1 MFGLPKST
9 EEKKIIPKETFFGRV
24 GAFSAMTTTQKTA
37 FNEDVTHVAF
47 TNVVGPQR
55 MPVAAGTRVKGFYVA
70 RVTMKRKQ
78 FNPKNVETLLH
89 RIGQK
94 NILLALSYGDVV
106 RFALKYDEHV
116 VVSKAWVQADEF
128 CFVFSGLN
136 LDDVWNG
143 IVKQV
148 AGNPWNDSLSVSEN
162 LDIQEH
168 IAKLQKDIAN
178 LEKKARTENQ
188 PARKLELF
196 NLMKAKLA
204 ELAACKV
211 TEPAEVPQPASTSL
225 RAEGEAIHPECH
237 PERSA

>member
-1 MFGLPKST
+1 MFGFPVDS
-9 EEKKIIPKETFFGRV
+9 EIRKIVAKDALLGRV
-24 GAFSAMTTTQKTA
+24 GLLAPSSTSQKAT
-37 FNEDVTHVAF
+37 FNEDIAQVAIS
-47 TNVVGPQR
+47 NVVSTKNL
-55 MPVAAGTRVKGFYVA
+55 PVAAGARVKGFYVA
-70 RVTMKRKQ
+70 RVSMKRKQ

-94 NILLALSYGDVV
+94 NILFALVYGDVV

-116 VVSKAWVQADEF
+116 VVSGERGPAEEF
-128 CFVFSGLN
+128 CFSFSGLN

-168 IAKLQKDIAN
+168 IAKLQKEIAN

-188 PARKLELF
+188 PARKLEFF
-196 NLMKAKLA
+196 NRKRDMESQL
-204 ELAACKV
+204 
-211 TEPAEVPQPASTSL
+211 TEYQNGKSEHA
-225 RAEGEAIHPECH
+225 
-237 PERSA
+237 

>member
-1 MFGLPKST
+1 MFGFPVNS
-9 EEKKIIPKETFFGRV
+9 EIKKIVAKDALLGRV
-24 GAFSAMTTTQKTA
+24 GLLAPASTSQKAT
-37 FNEDVTHVAF
+37 FNEDIAQVVI
-47 TNVVGPQR
+47 TNVISTKSL
-55 MPVAAGTRVKGFYVA
+55 PVAAGARVKGFYVA

-106 RFALKYDEHV
+106 RFALKYDEHI
-116 VVSKAWVQADEF
+116 VVSKDWVFAEEF

-148 AGNPWNDSLSVSEN
+148 AGNPWNDALSVSEN

-168 IAKLQKDIAN
+168 IAKLQKEIAN

-188 PARKLELF
+188 PARKLEFF
-196 NLMKAKLA
+196 NRKRDLESQL
-204 ELAACKV
+204 
-211 TEPAEVPQPASTSL
+211 TECQNGKSEHAQP
-225 RAEGEAIHPECH
+225 
-237 PERSA
+237 

>member
-1 MFGLPKST
+1 M
-9 EEKKIIPKETFFGRV
+9 
-24 GAFSAMTTTQKTA
+24 
-37 FNEDVTHVAF
+37 
-47 TNVVGPQR
+47 
-55 MPVAAGTRVKGFYVA
+55 AGTRVKGFYVA

-106 RFALKYDEHV
+106 RFALKYDEHI
-116 VVSKAWVQADEF
+116 VVSKDWVLVGEF
-128 CFVFSGLN
+128 RFSFSGLN

-148 AGNPWNDSLSVSEN
+148 AGGPWNEALSVAEN

-168 IAKLQKDIAN
+168 IAKLQKEIAN

-188 PARKLELF
+188 PARKLEFF
-196 NLMKAKLA
+196 NRKRDLESQL
-204 ELAACKV
+204 
-211 TEPAEVPQPASTSL
+211 TEYQNGKSEHAQP
-225 RAEGEAIHPECH
+225 
-237 PERSA
+237 

>member
-1 MFGLPKST
+1 MFGFPVNS
-9 EEKKIIPKETFFGRV
+9 EIKKIVAKDALLGRV
-24 GAFSAMTTTQKTA
+24 GLLAPASTSQKAT
-37 FNEDVTHVAF
+37 FNEDIAQVAIS
-47 TNVVGPQR
+47 NVVSTKNL
-55 MPVAAGTRVKGFYVA
+55 PVAAGARVKGFYVA

-116 VVSKAWVQADEF
+116 VVSLEWLLAEEF
-128 CFVFSGLN
+128 RFSFSGLN

-148 AGNPWNDSLSVSEN
+148 AGTPWKDALSVSEN

-168 IAKLQKDIAN
+168 IAKLQKEIAN

-188 PARKLELF
+188 PARKLEFF
-196 NLMKAKLA
+196 NRKRDLESQL
-204 ELAACKV
+204 
-211 TEPAEVPQPASTSL
+211 TECQNGKSEHAQP
-225 RAEGEAIHPECH
+225 
-237 PERSA
+237 

>member
-37 FNEDVTHVAF
+37 FNEDVTQVAI

-55 MPVAAGTRVKGFYVA
+55 MPVAAGARVKGFYVA

-106 RFALKYDEHV
+106 RFALKYDEHI
-116 VVSKAWVQADEF
+116 VVSKDWVLADEF

-148 AGNPWNDSLSVSEN
+148 AGNPWNDALNVAEN

-168 IAKLQKDIAN
+168 IAKLQKEIAN
-178 LEKKARTENQ
+178 LEKKARAESQ

-196 NLMKAKLA
+196 NLMKAKVA
-204 ELAACKV
+204 ELA
-211 TEPAEVPQPASTSL
+211 
-225 RAEGEAIHPECH
+225 EATHPSCH
-237 PERSA
+237 PEGQSPEGSSQKV

>member
-1 MFGLPKST
+1 
-9 EEKKIIPKETFFGRV
+9 
-24 GAFSAMTTTQKTA
+24 
-37 FNEDVTHVAF
+37 
-47 TNVVGPQR
+47 
-55 MPVAAGTRVKGFYVA
+55 
-70 RVTMKRKQ
+70 MKRKQ

-116 VVSKAWVQADEF
+116 VVSGEWVLAEEF
-128 CFVFSGLN
+128 RFSFSGLN

-148 AGNPWNDSLSVSEN
+148 AGDPWNDALNVAEN

-168 IAKLQKDIAN
+168 IAKLQKEIAN

-188 PARKLELF
+188 PARKLDFF
-196 NLMKAKLA
+196 NRKRDMESQL
-204 ELAACKV
+204 
-211 TEPAEVPQPASTSL
+211 TEYQNGKSEHAQP
-225 RAEGEAIHPECH
+225 
-237 PERSA
+237 